1 MSTQTEPNLRF
12 DKVRHGKNF
21 RVETSV
27 AYNVVC
33 GALVR
38 APKRAPKRVGSVP
51 VELSEAGLLAAWTA
65 ADETLRGLTAELQ
78 NRDDADAFA
87 RQGSY
92 QSTRVNRPNINADY
106 AAYLHSQYL
115 AACDATH
122 SYMVSSAGM
131 RKGYQSSDFFKV
143 GRRPS
148 VEKWGSDELRAWFG
162 SGNAV
167 QSDTRGSGHVL
178 SKTEYARLT
187 SERVAA

>member
-1 MSTQTEPNLRF
+1 MSAQTEPNLRF

-21 RVETSV
+21 RVGTSV

-38 APKRAPKRVGSVP
+38 APKRAPKHVGSVP

-65 ADETLRGLTAELQ
+65 AEETLRGLTAEMQ
-78 NRDDADAFA
+78 SRDDADAFA

-92 QSTRVNRPNINADY
+92 VSVSASRHDIDAEYTSYLEAEYNA
-106 AAYLHSQYL
+106 AAK
-115 AACDATH
+115 ACKA
-122 SYMVSSAGM
+122 YMVSSPGL
-131 RKGYQSSDFFKV
+131 RRGFKGSDFFKV

-167 QSDTRGSGHVL
+167 QSDTRGTGHVL

-187 SERVAA
+187 SEGVAA

>member
-1 MSTQTEPNLRF
+1 MSTQ
-12 DKVRHGKNF
+12 
-21 RVETSV
+21 TSV

-65 ADETLRGLTAELQ
+65 ADAQMRALTAELER
-78 NRDDADAFA
+78 RDTLDAFA
-87 RQGSY
+87 REGSY
-92 QSTRVNRPNINADY
+92 VSVSASRHNIDAEYTSYLEAEYNA
-106 AAYLHSQYL
+106 AAH
-115 AACDATH
+115 ACKA
-122 SYMVSSAGM
+122 YMVSASGQ
-131 RKGYQSSDFFKV
+131 RRGFKGSDFFKV

-178 SKTEYARLT
+178 SKTEYAAATR
-187 SERVAA
+187 EEVAA